1 MKNQSK
7 EKILVTGCAGFI
19 GMHLCSKLLNDDYEV
34 VGVDNLNDYYDIEL
48 KQNRLLKLKKFK
60 NFEFF
65 QFDISNK
72 NELEK
77 VFKNFSFDKV
87 VNLAAQAGV
96 RYSLENPNSYISS
109 NILGFMNIL
118 ECCRYYNIKG
128 LVYASSSSVYGG
140 NKLIP
145 FSVEHNVDSPISIY
159 AASKK
164 ANELMAH
171 SYNHLFGIRSTG
183 LRFFTVYGP
192 WGRPDMAMYIFTK
205 KILKGKP
212 ISIFNKGKMKRDF
225 TYIDDIINGVIASI
239 ENNYECEIFNLG
251 NSRSESL
258 MEVVS
263 ILESNLGKKAI
274 IEYEP
279 LQPGDVKNTCADIEK
294 SKDMLGFS
302 PKTNIESGIELFVN
316 WYKNYTYAN

>member
-1 MKNQSK
+1 MKNKSK

-96 RYSLENPNSYISS
+96 RYSLENPNSYINS

-239 ENNYECEIFNLG
+239 ENNYECEVFNLG

-302 PKTNIESGIELFVN
+302 PKTNIELGIELFVN
-316 WYKNYTYAN
+316 WYKNYT